1 MAQNFGEN
9 STQGSILVNT
19 NSSGEI
25 TVKKS
30 DGDVLVSFTPTKTY
44 ACVVISCPGITTG
57 QTYTVTT
64 GDSTTEVEMTSIIYG
79 SRGMGGHG
87 SMGGR
92 NMGNGD
98 MNGNEMGGPG
108 GDMRGGPQMR

>member
-1 MAQNFGEN
+1 MKLQSKTVTAMFLYR
-9 STQGSILVNT
+9 SHLPRHTLVWL
-19 NSSGEI
+19 S
-25 TVKKS
+25 VR
-30 DGDVLVSFTPTKTY
+30 
-44 ACVVISCPGITTG
+44 PGITTG

-79 SRGMGGHG
+79 SGGMGGHG

-108 GDMRGGPQMR
+108 GDMQGGPQMR

>member
-1 MAQNFGEN
+1 
-9 STQGSILVNT
+9 
-19 NSSGEI
+19 
-25 TVKKS
+25 
-30 DGDVLVSFTPTKTY
+30 
-44 ACVVISCPGITTG
+44 
-57 QTYTVTT
+57 
-64 GDSTTEVEMTSIIYG
+64 
-79 SRGMGGHG
+79 MGGPG

>member
-1 MAQNFGEN
+1 MAPE
-9 STQGSILVNT
+9 VWAA
-19 NSSGEI
+19 EI
-25 TVKKS
+25 SHERHTVLEHFLC
-30 DGDVLVSFTPTKTY
+30 GP
-44 ACVVISCPGITTG
+44 
-57 QTYTVTT
+57 
-64 GDSTTEVEMTSIIYG
+64 
-79 SRGMGGHG
+79 G

>member
-19 NSSGEI
+19 NSSGAI
-25 TVKKS
+25 TVKNS
-30 DGDVLVSFTPTKTY
+30 DGDVLVSFAPTKTY

-79 SRGMGGHG
+79 SGSMGGHG
-87 SMGGR
+87 G
-92 NMGNGD
+92 MGNGD
-98 MNGNEMGGPG
+98 MNGNRMGGPG
-108 GDMRGGPQMR
+108 GDMQGGPQMR